1 MESESF
7 LIRYQDYIDEI
18 ITDCIVYRADAGLL
32 ADSAKILHKPCKAL
46 WDTGATTT
54 MITKNV
60 VDALNLRPVTYATV
74 YHAGGNSTE
83 PCYNTYIHL
92 PNNVLIGPIQ
102 VVEGMLEGVDVLIG
116 MDIIGEGDFFI
127 TNNDEHTEFSFTIP
141 SVKKL

>member
-1 MESESF
+1 MEPESF
-7 LIRYQDYIDEI
+7 LIRYNDYIDEI

-32 ADSAKILHKPCKAL
+32 ADSAKILH
-46 WDTGATTT
+46 
-54 MITKNV
+54 
-60 VDALNLRPVTYATV
+60 TYATV

-92 PNNVLIGPIQ
+92 PNDVLIGPIQ

-116 MDIIGEGDFFI
+116 MDIIGEGDFI
-127 TNNDEHTEFSFTIP
+127 LTNNDDHTEFSFTIP